1 MGIRFGRFFT
11 ILWALWIL
19 GCNGDGKEEP
29 SPSNPSGELPDF
41 LWGSA
46 TAAHQVEGFN
56 TQNDWYLWEMMPGNI
71 DNGDLSGAADDH
83 YHRFDEDFALAERME
98 HNAYR
103 FSIEWSRIEPARDQ
117 YDRQAIEHYHEVLAS
132 LHRHGLVPLVT
143 LHHFTNP
150 QWILNPLRPDTDLDG
165 WRSDDTV
172 VEFVEFA
179 GDMAAEFGREVD
191 FWMTIN
197 EPLVVVDGTY
207 FEGGFPSDLPPFH
220 LEEGR
225 LAAFNL
231 LKAHAAAYHLIHER
245 DRWDADGDGN
255 ACLVSAAKHIRVMIP
270 RNDRNPWDR
279 QGADQVDYV
288 FNQVFFDVLVDGM
301 VDADLDGHYDS
312 PDTNPPEGLH
322 PELANTLDYIA
333 LNYYSRSVVVGLP
346 FVPYVKGLPLENPDP
361 KVPHNEMGWEIYPE
375 GFYDTLMRLASY
387 GLPIIVTENGI
398 PDEDDDQRPGYLVEH
413 LDAMFRAMEEGADV
427 RGYLYWSLMDN
438 FEWAQ
443 GFWPRFGLLAVD
455 YDTLE
460 RTPRPSAS
468 LYTDIIRAGRITDEM
483 RAGVGLLDSGTRL
496 Q

>member
-1 MGIRFGRFFT
+1 MHLRFCCVL
-11 ILWALWIL
+11 ILLQNLWMV
-19 GCNGDGKEEP
+19 GCKEGGEGAGT
-29 SPSNPSGELPDF
+29 PSGEWPGF

-56 TQNDWYLWEMMPGNI
+56 TQNDWYLWEMMPGKI
-71 DNGDLSGAADDH
+71 DDGDLSGAADDH
-83 YHRFDEDFALAERME
+83 YHRFDEDFALAEQME

-117 YDRQAIEHYHEVLAS
+117 YDPQAIGHYHEVLAS
-132 LHRHGLVPLVT
+132 LRRHGLVPLVT

-172 VEFVEFA
+172 EEFVEFA

-197 EPLVVVDGTY
+197 EPLIVVDGTY

-225 LAAFNL
+225 LAAFHL
-231 LKAHAAAYHLIHER
+231 LKAHAAAYHRIHER
-245 DRWDADGDGN
+245 DRWDADGDGK
-255 ACLVSAAKHIRVMIP
+255 ACLVSAAKHIRVMTA
-270 RNDRNPWDR
+270 RDDRNPWDR
-279 QGADQVDYV
+279 QGAAQVDYV
-288 FNQVFFDVLVDGM
+288 FNRVFFDVLVDGM
-301 VDADLDGHYDS
+301 VDADLDGHYDN
-312 PDTNPPEGLH
+312 PDTYPPEGLH

-361 KVPHNEMGWEIYPE
+361 EVPHNEMGWEIYPE
-375 GFYDTLMRLASY
+375 GFYDTLMRMGSY
-387 GLPIIVTENGI
+387 DLPIIVTENGI
-398 PDEDDDQRPGYLVEH
+398 PDEDDDQRPGYLIEH
-413 LDAMFRAMEEGADV
+413 LDAMFRAMEDGADV

-460 RTPRPSAS
+460 RIPRPSAS
-468 LYTDIIRAGRITDEM
+468 LYTDIIRAGRITEEM
-483 RAGVGLLDSGTRL
+483 REQADIQGERAKAKERD
-496 Q
+496 